1 LVKAG
6 RDGKGGGMETET
18 RHSLDPVRDAL
29 NAFEAAVI
37 DREKISLV
45 ESKVLRQQAVD
56 RARERVIDEIMA
68 LTRRTIAER
77 EAARGKG

>member
-1 LVKAG
+1 
-6 RDGKGGGMETET
+6 
-18 RHSLDPVRDAL
+18 
-29 NAFEAAVI
+29 
-37 DREKISLV
+37 
-45 ESKVLRQQAVD
+45 LRQQAVD